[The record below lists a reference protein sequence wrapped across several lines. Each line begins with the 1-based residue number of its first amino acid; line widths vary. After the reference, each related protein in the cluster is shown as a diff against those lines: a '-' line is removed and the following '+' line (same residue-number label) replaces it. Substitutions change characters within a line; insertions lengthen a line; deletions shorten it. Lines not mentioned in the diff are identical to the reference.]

1 MGALRGVNLAIAFF
15 LELAVLIAV
24 CYWGFHLDGAV
35 RFVAGLGTPILFAVL
50 WGRFAAP
57 KAAKPLHGAANV
69 AFQITWFAC
78 GAVALVLADRP
89 VLGAVL
95 GAVYAVNSVSLLVV
109 RR

>member
-1 MGALRGVNLAIAFF
+1 MRALRGINLAIAFF

-24 CYWGFHLDGAV
+24 CYWGFQLDGGV
-35 RFVAGLGTPILFAVL
+35 RFVAGFGAPILFALL

-57 KAAKPLHGAANV
+57 KAPRPLHGAANV
-69 AFQITWFAC
+69 AFQFTWFAC
-78 GAVALVLADRP
+78 GAVALVLADQP

-95 GAVYAVNSVSLLVV
+95 GVVYVVNSVSLLVV